1 MFANLGGFVGPLA
14 GTADPCIVGLNN
26 TFLVGGEQT
35 AAELAQATA
44 PWFHPAASDED
55 NTGLLL
61 DLLLDTGRADGTEK
75 VYTVG
80 GAAAEGQQP
89 IVIGALESRG
99 FEVVGS
105 SIVEAPDGDTFAQD
119 TELEV
124 IMAKVQDEEAD
135 VIFIHGTP
143 SSTIRGAANAG
154 LIGEIA
160 LWANDSAGLANLGNT
175 IEDKSVADGVLTAT
189 GPTDTEIYDDPAYQ
203 TQCNDVVAAAIP
215 DADLRPPTEYAVDEE
230 NWFNPIRRYCQHL
243 SLFVQIVEAAGIN
256 PTYDSIV
263 EAANSLT
270 DFSLPGM
277 PSASLGP
284 GKLTAA
290 ATARLSAYDSTEGD
304 GMPVP
309 ITELQ

>member
-1 MFANLGGFVGPLA
+1 M
-14 GTADPCIVGLNN
+14 
-26 TFLVGGEQT
+26 
-35 AAELAQATA
+35 
-44 PWFHPAASDED
+44 
-55 NTGLLL
+55 
-61 DLLLDTGRADGTEK
+61 
-75 VYTVG
+75 
-80 GAAAEGQQP
+80 
-89 IVIGALESRG
+89 
-99 FEVVGS
+99 
-105 SIVEAPDGDTFAQD
+105 
-119 TELEV
+119 
-124 IMAKVQDEEAD
+124 
-135 VIFIHGTP
+135 
-143 SSTIRGAANAG
+143 
-154 LIGEIA
+154 
-160 LWANDSAGLANLGNT
+160 
-175 IEDKSVADGVLTAT
+175 LTAT